1 MVCDSGSLSAKV
13 GASSCGARPA
23 ARLRTGVGRRCS
35 LEIVVGS
42 GERVSIL
49 ELYQA
54 MAEAQGSDLEPVMGE
69 TRAGDVRHSL
79 ADLQRAEEL
88 LGYLPAVSWRDGLKK
103 TLEWYKS
110 ERGLPS

>member
-1 MVCDSGSLSAKV
+1 VDNV
-13 GASSCGARPA
+13 VA
-23 ARLRTGVGRRCS
+23 ANLAAMRREVPTG
-35 LEIVVGS
+35 LAINVGS